1 MSKEVK
7 VSMILIQRIILQL
20 AQSSHCDDLLKY
32 SKQYGISITRSQAAE
47 VAALMHGKN
56 INIFD
61 EQERR
66 AC

>member
-7 VSMILIQRIILQL
+7 VSMILIQRIILQRL
-20 AQSSHCDDLLKY
+20 NQVTADDLLKY

-47 VAALMHGKN
+47 VAALMHGKTS
-56 INIFD
+56 IFLMN
-61 EQERR
+61 RSGC